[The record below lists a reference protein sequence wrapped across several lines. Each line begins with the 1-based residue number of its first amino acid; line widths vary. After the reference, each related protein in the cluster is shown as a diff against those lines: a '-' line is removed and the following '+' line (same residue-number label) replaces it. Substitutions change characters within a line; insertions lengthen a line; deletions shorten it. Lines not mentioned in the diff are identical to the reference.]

1 MVKQTRPFRILSQQ
15 FEHQC
20 SDATFPCEYFEA
32 LTLLPCP
39 RTLTT
44 FLVMSR
50 FEIHRLASVFA
61 STKGEHHR
69 PPWWCLWTSN
79 PRVPRRGTAVLD
91 SRAPPRSAFF
101 MGSCGYGAEGV
112 PALHR
117 KHPTVETLR
126 SFPPRLRKA
135 GTIIQTSSRFGLNCS
150 PHSLT
155 PRPWTTP
162 PPRLDLHSPGC
173 LGPRSAQ
180 PGRPG
185 ASTPVGVQIQ
195 MRIKHV

>member
-61 STKGEHHR
+61 TR
-69 PPWWCLWTSN
+69 WCYADAANLILKTEM
-79 PRVPRRGTAVLD
+79 RRG
-91 SRAPPRSAFF
+91 PPFQ
-101 MGSCGYGAEGV
+101 
-112 PALHR
+112 L
-117 KHPTVETLR
+117 
-126 SFPPRLRKA
+126 
-135 GTIIQTSSRFGLNCS
+135 
-150 PHSLT
+150 
-155 PRPWTTP
+155 
-162 PPRLDLHSPGC
+162 
-173 LGPRSAQ
+173 
-180 PGRPG
+180 
-185 ASTPVGVQIQ
+185 
-195 MRIKHV
+195 